1 MKLTRSETLDRAE
14 QRHDPD
20 AGRWSHGAMISLS
33 RDTDTDR
40 VRAERR
46 RRGLLGAAPAVAG
59 HLLILGIFLLMR
71 QPLPAATVEDAPITV
86 SLIPGD
92 KPAPVA
98 QPTPETP
105 KPKAAPPQH
114 HELARRVAVRAPP
127 EAVDAG
133 QDKAPPQPGV
143 ELSPA
148 ELAGAASADSGGG
161 GGQCDLARQLQG
173 ALRKDPLVQA
183 AVAGQG
189 GKAIR
194 VWDGDWVKSGGEDG
208 KGLAAVRE
216 AMIWEIAF
224 APEACRT
231 RPVHGLILLSMN
243 SAPGAARLAV
253 GAGEWRW
260 SDLLQNRR

>member
-1 MKLTRSETLDRAE
+1 
-14 QRHDPD
+14 
-20 AGRWSHGAMISLS
+20 MISLS

-46 RRGLLGAAPAVAG
+46 KRRLLGAAPAVAG
-59 HLLILGIFLLMR
+59 HLLILGVFLLV
-71 QPLPAATVEDAPITV
+71 QQAPLPVTTVEDAPVFV
-86 SLIPGD
+86 SLVPGE
-92 KPAPVA
+92 KPAPVPKA
-98 QPTPETP
+98 LTETP
-105 KPKAAPPQH
+105 KPKAAPPRP
-114 HELARRVAVRAPP
+114 HELARRVAVHPPP

-133 QDKAPPQPGV
+133 KDKAPPQPGV

-161 GGQCDLARQLQG
+161 GGQCDLARQIQG
-173 ALRKDPLVQA
+173 ALRKDPLVQS
-183 AVAGQG
+183 AVAGQA

-194 VWDGDWVKSGGEDG
+194 VWNGDWVRSGGEDG

-224 APEACRT
+224 APESCRT

-243 SAPGAARLAV
+243 SAPGAPRLAV

-260 SDLLQNRR
+260 SDLLQNRARP